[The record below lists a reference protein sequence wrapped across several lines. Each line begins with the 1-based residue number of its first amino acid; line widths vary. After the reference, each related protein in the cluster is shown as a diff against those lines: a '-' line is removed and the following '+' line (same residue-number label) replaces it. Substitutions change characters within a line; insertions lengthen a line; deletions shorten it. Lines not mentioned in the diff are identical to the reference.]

1 METEEPSPSS
11 GKHPNAGWVLI
22 AVALTTMLA
31 PLNSTMIGV
40 ALPQITGEFNS
51 NLAQSSWLIIA
62 YLIAMASLQPVT
74 GKLGDR
80 FGHRRLILGGLVY
93 FAVASLGAATATSLM
108 GLLFFRI
115 QQAIAGAIALPSS
128 MALMRQIVPADQ
140 RGSRFG
146 LVGSAVV
153 LAAAA
158 GPPLGGLL
166 TEWVGWRA
174 IFYVNLLLIGPALLI
189 GLRVLPTTDSRS
201 TNRLFDLLG
210 AVLLLCVLAGTAGLL
225 TWKGERD
232 LLWASGICALV
243 LVAYLFLKREWHHAD
258 PVLQPRLFRRRTFA
272 AVNATIA
279 LSNLAMYTTFLTIP
293 LFLAEQP
300 GWNTATIGMALAT
313 LWVPTIFCAP
323 LGGYLADRWG
333 RRWPVSAGLTLL
345 TVGLFTLTWIDAQI
359 ALPVLVGSL
368 TIAGIG
374 LGLSQAGMQ
383 TTALEAVSQ
392 REAGV
397 AAGLF
402 STSRYIGSIVGS
414 SILPALYAAGGI
426 NGFGHVLVLVVGA
439 SALSVIASLNIQHW
453 PSKET

>member
-1 METEEPSPSS
+1 MEIAAPSALSDNTP
-11 GKHPNAGWVLI
+11 ALGWVLV

-40 ALPQITGEFNS
+40 ALPRITGEFNAS
-51 NLAQSSWLIIA
+51 LAESSWLIIA

-80 FGHRRLILGGLVY
+80 FGYRRLLLGGLVY
-93 FAVASLGAATATSLM
+93 FALASLGAATATSLQ
-108 GLLFFRI
+108 GLLFFRV
-115 QQAIAGAIALPSS
+115 QQAIAGAIALPNG
-128 MALMRQIVPADQ
+128 MALMRLVVPVEQ

-166 TEWVGWRA
+166 TEWIGWRA
-174 IFYVNLLLIGPALLI
+174 IFYVNLLLIAPALFI
-189 GLRVLPTTDSRS
+189 GFRVLPV
-201 TNRLFDLLG
+201 TNIRKNEHPFDLVG
-210 AVLLLCVLAGTAGLL
+210 AVLLLCVLTGGAFLL

-232 LLWASGICALV
+232 LLWAGGICALV
-243 LVAYLFLKREWHHAD
+243 SVCYFFLKREWHHPD
-258 PVLQPRLFRRRTFA
+258 PALEPRLFRHRTFA
-272 AVNATIA
+272 AVNSAIA

-293 LFLAEQP
+293 LFLSERA
-300 GWNTATIGMALAT
+300 GWDTATIGLVLAT
-313 LWVPTIFCAP
+313 LWAPTVVCAP
-323 LGGYLADRWG
+323 LGGYLADHWG
-333 RRWPVSAGLTLL
+333 RRWPVNIGLALLTL
-345 TVGLFTLTWIDAQI
+345 GLFTLTWIGPQV
-359 ALPVLVGSL
+359 ALPVLIGGLVV
-368 TIAGIG
+368 AGIG

-383 TTALEAVSQ
+383 TAAVETVSQ

-414 SILPALYAAGGI
+414 SVLPTLYLTGGLPT
-426 NGFGHVLVLVVGA
+426 VR
-439 SALSVIASLNIQHW
+439 
-453 PSKET
+453 